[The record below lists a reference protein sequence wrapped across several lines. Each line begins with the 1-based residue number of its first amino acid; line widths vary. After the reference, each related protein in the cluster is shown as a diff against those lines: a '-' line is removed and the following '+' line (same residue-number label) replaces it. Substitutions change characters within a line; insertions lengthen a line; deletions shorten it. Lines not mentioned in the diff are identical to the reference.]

1 MREAELRA
9 AAECGVCER
18 KIGAA
23 RVPLFWRLTI
33 EQHGVLQRPLERQA
47 ALETLV
53 GNVQIAQALSPGED
67 MTTVLFPSATITV
80 CAECALRPLVVHEI
94 AERVT
99 EARERAAGHAELVE
113 KALPAD
119 PRAAL
124 ERDGIL
130 P

>member
-9 AAECGVCER
+9 AAVCGACDR

-47 ALETLV
+47 ALETIV
-53 GNVQIAQALSPGED
+53 GSVQIAQALSPSED
-67 MTTVLFPSATITV
+67 MTTVLFAPATITV
-80 CAECALRPLVVHEI
+80 CAECALRPLVVHEL
-94 AERVT
+94 AERIT
-99 EARERAAGHAELVE
+99 AAREADEARRELTLT
-113 KALPAD
+113 ALPAD
-119 PRAAL
+119 PRPAL
-124 ERDGIL
+124 ERDGLL